1 MSYRAIGA
9 LTVALLAGSAANL
22 PTHAPQQAL
31 TPSPHGPFHIDGNR
45 IVDAKGRPFLMRGT
59 QLTEFHLQTMA
70 HDNRYGRD
78 FGEHSPTSLSAI
90 RLRFN
95 MNTVRLPLDP
105 GESAQA
111 GYFSELAKVVRR
123 ANDID
128 LLVLLAAD
136 GSPDF
141 WSRCAAAFKS
151 DPNVLFDASDN
162 SARSVDVVRTIRA
175 AGAAQPVI
183 VRNTGSLLDD
193 PNLIYAAAPAL
204 ASLAT
209 QADRDA
215 QFGALSSR
223 VPMAVFGLDFDL
235 EDPTTCAAIP
245 QDPSAASALIESNL
259 TYFDTHQVS
268 WTASV
273 YSSGKLVKD
282 LSLQDA
288 TSLEN
293 GWTCGPQH
301 YPTPGI
307 GRMVEAHLRSNEER
321 GLFVVSAGGGPD
333 VARGGFAIGYGPVMA
348 VRDSWAKPGHPQFS
362 LGGIAVQVTDSH
374 GLSHTAPIFYA
385 TGGWGQ
391 INFVIPSDAATG
403 PALMTIVRRDGSRE
417 STQITIADTAP
428 GFWTGVSCRGPAQG
442 TAVQQFADGRK
453 TTMQIQACE
462 PGNCWP
468 NAIPVVP
475 GATTRVAMKASGF
488 RNARSAA
495 DIVATAGGVRVPV
508 ISFGPAEDPGVDQVT
523 IEIPPSLRNRGV
535 VDLICRVNGRVSNA
549 VQIKIG
555 G

>member
-1 MSYRAIGA
+1 MSYRAIAA
-9 LTVALLAGSAANL
+9 LTVVLLAGSAANL
-22 PTHAPQQAL
+22 PTRQPQQTL
-31 TPSPHGPFHIDGNR
+31 TPSPNGPFHIDGNR

-59 QLTEFHLQTMA
+59 QLTEFHPRTMA

-95 MNTVRLPLDP
+95 MNTVRLPLDAA
-105 GESAQA
+105 ESTQP

-128 LLVLLAAD
+128 LLVVLAAD

-151 DPNVLFDASDN
+151 NRNIMFDASPT
-162 SARSVDVVRTIRA
+162 SAPSVDVVRTIRS
-175 AGAAQPVI
+175 AGAAQPII
-183 VRNTGSLLDD
+183 VGSTGSLLDD
-193 PNLIYAAAPAL
+193 PNLIYASAPTFTPQFDAL
-204 ASLAT
+204 AS
-209 QADRDA
+209 
-215 QFGALSSR
+215 R
-223 VPMAVFGLDFDL
+223 VPTATFGLDFDL
-235 EDPTTCAAIP
+235 ENPAACAAIP
-245 QDPSAASALIESNL
+245 QDPAAASALIESALNW
-259 TYFDTHQVS
+259 FDTHQVS

-273 YSSGKLVKD
+273 YQTGRLVKD

-293 GWTCGPQH
+293 GWTCGPQQ
-301 YPTPGI
+301 YPAPGI
-307 GRMVEAHLRSNEER
+307 GRVVEAHLRSNEER

-348 VRDSWAKPGHPQFS
+348 ARDSWAKSGQTQLR

-374 GLSHTAPIFYA
+374 GVNRPAPIFYA
-385 TGGWGQ
+385 TAGWGQ
-391 INFVIPSDAATG
+391 INFVIPTDSATG
-403 PALMTIVRRDGSRE
+403 PARMTIVRRDGSRE

-442 TAVQQFADGRK
+442 IATQQFADGHK
-453 TTMQIQACE
+453 STTQIQACE

-468 NAIPVVP
+468 NAIPVAP
-475 GATTRVAMKASGF
+475 GAVTRVAMKASGF
-488 RNARSAA
+488 RNVRSASE
-495 DIVATAGGVRVPV
+495 IVATAGGVRVPV
-508 ISFGPAEDPGVDQVT
+508 ISVAPGEDAGVDQVT

-535 VDLICRVNGRVSNA
+535 VDLICHVNGRVSNA